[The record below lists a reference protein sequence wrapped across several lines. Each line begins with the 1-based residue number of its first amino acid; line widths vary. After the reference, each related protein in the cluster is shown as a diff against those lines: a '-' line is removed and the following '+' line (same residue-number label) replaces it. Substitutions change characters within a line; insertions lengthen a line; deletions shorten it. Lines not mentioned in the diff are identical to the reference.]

1 MERHVCRIWP
11 LSSPDTVHYMQI
23 SWEKERD
30 LGSGFVVTLC
40 NGEQAWSGRVSENQV
55 TMEAKEAEMD
65 REKYVDELRQA
76 LTMGEERM
84 KKYSFDFFKDKDK
97 EVFHFLYEKLL
108 QDISFKLGSV
118 ELRKVSDSKEVIKGL
133 IDYVLHCNR
142 ELRDTNEHLQQENE
156 RLLSDRNYNLK
167 ELEKYVKA
175 KEELEQDL
183 YSRFTLVLNEKKAK
197 IRNLRE
203 NLKRFD
209 EQVEFKSQN
218 RSVAAT
224 SQEVSVPEEN
234 FDCSTD
240 EESKGHT
247 SENRIWSQPSR
258 PTKVP
263 PQSDPICS
271 SLSDLV
277 DVAPCR
283 KRRHRFPQQKNK
295 VEEIP
300 QGSQEKRSCPMSS
313 TSSAIHHQDEEEESQ
328 KTLPNTVE
336 ADDLFENI

>member
-1 MERHVCRIWP
+1 MTFHTGRGSGIKRMLSAGGKGGSAFKFSTLRPSLVIKEPKTSITMERHVCRIWP

-30 LGSGFVVTLC
+30 LGSGFTVTLC

-55 TMEAKEAEMD
+55 TLEAKEAEMD
-65 REKYVDELRQA
+65 RAKYVDELRQA

-84 KKYSFDFFKDKDK
+84 RKYSFDFFKDKDK

-167 ELEKYVKA
+167 E
-175 KEELEQDL
+175 
-183 YSRFTLVLNEKKAK
+183 
-197 IRNLRE
+197 
-203 NLKRFD
+203 
-209 EQVEFKSQN
+209 
-218 RSVAAT
+218 SVAAT
-224 SQEVSVPEEN
+224 SQEMSVPEEN

-263 PQSDPICS
+263 QQSDPICS
-271 SLSDLV
+271 SLSDVV
-277 DVAPCR
+277 DVAPSR

-300 QGSQEKRSCPMSS
+300 QGSQEKRSCPISS
-313 TSSAIHHQDEEEESQ
+313 TLSAIHHQDEEEESQ